1 MEASVHRM
9 VSFGRLLGVLVVL
22 LLTGAFASSAAA
34 DTVTIQQSQP
44 TPVVGESVTFTAPAS
59 SDCPKTYTFTVDGT
73 PLPSQTTNSITRSFS
88 APGTHNVSVDIPA
101 IEGCQEIT
109 GSDTFTVSADL
120 SGSIA
125 VSPDPPVVNQPATLT
140 ATQSGGSGNY
150 TYAWDLNDDGTF
162 GGPGDS
168 TDRQPTTTFTTT
180 GPHLVKV
187 KIDDDSGHEVIVQ
200 RTLNVQP
207 PTTSTP
213 PPPPPC
219 VSKLDFQLSEFE
231 TSGCFTHVGSSPA
244 TYTTTSAVTLNGI
257 TFPDFGQTFTVTYP
271 SAQNPGGHFSAPN
284 SVIRIGS
291 VKVFSGNIDWPL
303 PAGNQGDEQAL
314 KTFSS
319 LFGCAAVRSEPRRVG
334 QPQPRVGLR
343 DERPALRIVRPEHPA
358 TSRFSA
364 GPDPSFGSVTGAAS
378 LRVND
383 AGVHYNGL
391 QVEADN
397 VWIGKLK
404 VDQVFFSYIPA
415 GGQTVNP
422 CAAPSLDGSPFIT
435 CATDVTTDR
444 WNGNATIELPG
455 SGVTLAAFG
464 LAGGQV
470 STSAGSSTTL
480 AARRRSHRTST

>member
-9 VSFGRLLGVLVVL
+9 VSYGRLLGVLVVL

-180 GPHLVKV
+180 GPHVVKV

-213 PPPPPC
+213 PP
-219 VSKLDFQLSEFE
+219 
-231 TSGCFTHVGSSPA
+231 SS
-244 TYTTTSAVTLNGI
+244 
-257 TFPDFGQTFTVTYP
+257 
-271 SAQNPGGHFSAPN
+271 
-284 SVIRIGS
+284 SVR
-291 VKVFSGNIDWPL
+291 L
-303 PAGNQGDEQAL
+303 
-314 KTFSS
+314 
-319 LFGCAAVRSEPRRVG
+319 
-334 QPQPRVGLR
+334 
-343 DERPALRIVRPEHPA
+343 
-358 TSRFSA
+358 
-364 GPDPSFGSVTGAAS
+364 
-378 LRVND
+378 
-383 AGVHYNGL
+383 
-391 QVEADN
+391 EA
-397 VWIGKLK
+397 
-404 VDQVFFSYIPA
+404 
-415 GGQTVNP
+415 
-422 CAAPSLDGSPFIT
+422 
-435 CATDVTTDR
+435 
-444 WNGNATIELPG
+444 
-455 SGVTLAAFG
+455 
-464 LAGGQV
+464 
-470 STSAGSSTTL
+470 
-480 AARRRSHRTST
+480 